1 MPVEI
6 ERKFLVLLDLFD
18 KQQATGSQRIVQCY
32 WSQDNLPLSFDW
44 MLEQSI
50 AIPNEERQTI
60 ENMGP
65 QKLEMRVRQKNNAY
79 YVTWKSGALDNGGVM
94 EFEYPISSDIAQQA
108 FQSASFVIA
117 KTRYL
122 VPHGDYTL
130 EVDVFDHGL
139 VMAEIE
145 LPNMN
150 EPIDDLPSWIGTEVT
165 GQIEYT
171 NRYICEALASRKQNQ
186 SPK

>member
-1 MPVEI
+1 MAVEI
-6 ERKFLVLLDLFD
+6 ERKFLVHLDLFD

-32 WSQDNLPLSFDW
+32 WDKNNLPFSFDW

-50 AIPNEERQTI
+50 VIPNDERQTI
-60 ENMGP
+60 ETMGP
-65 QKLEMRVRQKNNAY
+65 QQLEMRVRQKDNAY
-79 YVTWKSGALDNGGVM
+79 YVTWKSGALENGGVM

-145 LPNMN
+145 LPDLD
-150 EPIDDLPSWIGTEVT
+150 EPINDLPVWVGTEVT

-171 NRYICEALASRKQNQ
+171 NRHICETVALRKQNQ